1 MQNPSD
7 PFAFLSAWP
16 GFSSGGLGQMPS
28 AAMPTMDIDE
38 LDKRIADLKAVDQWL
53 SLNLQLLKTTIQGM
67 EVQRGT
73 LAQLKA
79 MQSSM
84 QGPAEDVGHQAG
96 ALWAN
101 LQSQFNQMVAAA
113 QASTGSAGSASSDS
127 KASTGAA
134 KPGKPA
140 KKGASKTASG
150 APSRAKKASSSRAS
164 GSAKTPRPRSGPTGS
179 SPP

>member
-1 MQNPSD
+1 MQDPSD

-84 QGPAEDVGHQAG
+84 QGPAEDAGHQAG

-101 LQSQFNQMVAAA
+101 LQNQFNQMVAAA
-113 QASTGSAGSASSDS
+113 QASTASDS
-127 KASTGAA
+127 KASTATA
-134 KPGKPA
+134 KPA
-140 KKGASKTASG
+140 KATKARAGET
-150 APSRAKKASSSRAS
+150 SRAKKTSSSRAS

>member
-101 LQSQFNQMVAAA
+101 LQHQFNQMVAAA
-113 QASTGSAGSASSDS
+113 QASTASTGSDS
-127 KASTGAA
+127 KASTAAA
-134 KPGKPA
+134 KPGKSA
-140 KKGASKTASG
+140 NKGASKTAAG

>member
-84 QGPAEDVGHQAG
+84 QGPAEDAGHQAG

-101 LQSQFNQMVAAA
+101 LQNQFNQMVAAA
-113 QASTGSAGSASSDS
+113 QASTASDS
-127 KASTGAA
+127 KASTARA
-134 KPGKPA
+134 KPA
-140 KKGASKTASG
+140 KATKARADET
-150 APSRAKKASSSRAS
+150 SRAKKTSSSRAS

>member
-16 GFSSGGLGQMPS
+16 GFSSGGFGQMPS

-84 QGPAEDVGHQAG
+84 QGPAEDAGHQAG

-101 LQSQFNQMVAAA
+101 LQNQFNQMVAAA
-113 QASTGSAGSASSDS
+113 QASTASDS
-127 KASTGAA
+127 KGSTAAA
-134 KPGKPA
+134 KPA
-140 KKGASKTASG
+140 KATKARAGET
-150 APSRAKKASSSRAS
+150 SRAKKASSSRAS

>member
-84 QGPAEDVGHQAG
+84 QGPAEDAGHQAG

-101 LQSQFNQMVAAA
+101 LQNQFNQMVAAA
-113 QASTGSAGSASSDS
+113 QASTASDS
-127 KASTGAA
+127 KASTATA
-134 KPGKPA
+134 KPA
-140 KKGASKTASG
+140 TATKARAG
-150 APSRAKKASSSRAS
+150 ETSRAKKTSSSRAS

>member
-84 QGPAEDVGHQAG
+84 QGPAEDAGHQAG

-101 LQSQFNQMVAAA
+101 LQNQFNQMVAAA
-113 QASTGSAGSASSDS
+113 QASTASDS
-127 KASTGAA
+127 KASTAAA
-134 KPGKPA
+134 KPA
-140 KKGASKTASG
+140 KATKARAGET
-150 APSRAKKASSSRAS
+150 SRAKKTSSSRAS

>member
-79 MQSSM
+79 MQTSM
-84 QGPAEDVGHQAG
+84 QGPAEDAGHQAG
-96 ALWAN
+96 A
-101 LQSQFNQMVAAA
+101 
-113 QASTGSAGSASSDS
+113 
-127 KASTGAA
+127 
-134 KPGKPA
+134 
-140 KKGASKTASG
+140 
-150 APSRAKKASSSRAS
+150 
-164 GSAKTPRPRSGPTGS
+164 
-179 SPP
+179 

>member
-84 QGPAEDVGHQAG
+84 QGPAEDAGHQAG

-101 LQSQFNQMVAAA
+101 LQNQFNQMVVAA
-113 QASTGSAGSASSDS
+113 QASTGSAGSDS
-127 KASTGAA
+127 RASTAA
-134 KPGKPA
+134 DKPAKPA
-140 KKGASKTASG
+140 KKGDSKTAAG
-150 APSRAKKASSSRAS
+150 APSRVKKASSSRAS
-164 GSAKTPRPRSGPTGS
+164 GSAKTPQPRSGPTGS

>member
-101 LQSQFNQMVAAA
+101 LQNQFNQMVAAA
-113 QASTGSAGSASSDS
+113 QASTASAGSDS
-127 KASTGAA
+127 KASTAAA
-134 KPGKPA
+134 KPGKSA
-140 KKGASKTASG
+140 RKGASKTAAG

-164 GSAKTPRPRSGPTGS
+164 GSAKTPRPRSDPTGS

>member
-1 MQNPSD
+1 
-7 PFAFLSAWP
+7 
-16 GFSSGGLGQMPS
+16 MPS

-101 LQSQFNQMVAAA
+101 LQNQFNQMVAAA
-113 QASTGSAGSASSDS
+113 QASTASTGSDS
-127 KASTGAA
+127 KASTAAA
-134 KPGKPA
+134 KPGKSA
-140 KKGASKTASG
+140 NKGASKTAAG

>member
-101 LQSQFNQMVAAA
+101 LQNQFNQMVAAA
-113 QASTGSAGSASSDS
+113 QASTASAGSDS
-127 KASTGAA
+127 KASTAAA
-134 KPGKPA
+134 KPGKSA
-140 KKGASKTASG
+140 NKGASKTAAG

>member
-84 QGPAEDVGHQAG
+84 QGPAEDAGHQAG

-113 QASTGSAGSASSDS
+113 QAGAGNDS
-127 KASTGAA
+127 KANTTAA
-134 KPGKPA
+134 KPAKATKNSAGKTSA
-140 KKGASKTASG
+140 GE
-150 APSRAKKASSSRAS
+150 PSRAKKASSSRAS

>member
-101 LQSQFNQMVAAA
+101 LQDQFNQMVAAA
-113 QASTGSAGSASSDS
+113 QASTGSASSDS
-127 KASTGAA
+127 KASTAAA
-134 KPGKPA
+134 KPAKPA

>member
-16 GFSSGGLGQMPS
+16 GFSAGGLGQMPS

-84 QGPAEDVGHQAG
+84 QGPAEDAGHQAG

-101 LQSQFNQMVAAA
+101 LQHQFNQMVAAA
-113 QASTGSAGSASSDS
+113 QAGSGSDS
-127 KASTGAA
+127 RADTSKA
-134 KPGKPA
+134 KPSQAKPA
-140 KKGASKTASG
+140 KATKNGAGKPSRAEKA
-150 APSRAKKASSSRAS
+150 APSRAR
-164 GSAKTPRPRSGPTGS
+164 GSAKSPRPRSGPTGS

>member
-101 LQSQFNQMVAAA
+101 LQDQFNQMVAAA
-113 QASTGSAGSASSDS
+113 QASTGSASSDS
-127 KASTGAA
+127 KASTAAA
-134 KPGKPA
+134 KPAKPA
-140 KKGASKTASG
+140 KKGASKTAAG

>member
-38 LDKRIADLKAVDQWL
+38 LDKRIADLKAVEQWL
-53 SLNLQLLKTTIQGM
+53 SLNLHLLKTTIQGM

-84 QGPAEDVGHQAG
+84 QGPAEDAGHQAG

-101 LQSQFNQMVAAA
+101 LQNQFNQMVAAA
-113 QASTGSAGSASSDS
+113 QASTVSTGSDS
-127 KASTGAA
+127 KASAA
-134 KPGKPA
+134 AGKPA
-140 KKGASKTASG
+140 TSATRGASKTAAG
-150 APSRAKKASSSRAS
+150 KPSRAKKASSSRAS

>member
-1 MQNPSD
+1 
-7 PFAFLSAWP
+7 
-16 GFSSGGLGQMPS
+16 MPS

-84 QGPAEDVGHQAG
+84 QGPAEDAGHQAG

-101 LQSQFNQMVAAA
+101 LQNQFNQMVAAA
-113 QASTGSAGSASSDS
+113 QASTGSAGSDS
-127 KASTGAA
+127 KASTAAA
-134 KPGKPA
+134 KPATSA
-140 KKGASKTASG
+140 KNGSSKTAAG
-150 APSRAKKASSSRAS
+150 GPSRAKKASSSRAS

>member
-84 QGPAEDVGHQAG
+84 QGPAENVGHQAG

-101 LQSQFNQMVAAA
+101 LQDQFNQMVAAA
-113 QASTGSAGSASSDS
+113 QASTGSASSDS

-140 KKGASKTASG
+140 KKGASKTASS

>member
-1 MQNPSD
+1 
-7 PFAFLSAWP
+7 
-16 GFSSGGLGQMPS
+16 
-28 AAMPTMDIDE
+28 
-38 LDKRIADLKAVDQWL
+38 
-53 SLNLQLLKTTIQGM
+53 M

-84 QGPAEDVGHQAG
+84 QGPAEDAGHQAG

-101 LQSQFNQMVAAA
+101 LQNQFNQMVAAA
-113 QASTGSAGSASSDS
+113 QASTASDS
-127 KASTGAA
+127 KASTAAA
-134 KPGKPA
+134 KPA
-140 KKGASKTASG
+140 KATKARAGET
-150 APSRAKKASSSRAS
+150 SRAKKTSSSRAS

>member
-79 MQSSM
+79 MQTSM
-84 QGPAEDVGHQAG
+84 QGPAEDAGHQAG

-101 LQSQFNQMVAAA
+101 LQNQFNQMVAAA
-113 QASTGSAGSASSDS
+113 QASTASDS
-127 KASTGAA
+127 KASTAAA
-134 KPGKPA
+134 KPATSA
-140 KKGASKTASG
+140 KNGSSKTAAG
-150 APSRAKKASSSRAS
+150 GPSRAKKASSSRAS